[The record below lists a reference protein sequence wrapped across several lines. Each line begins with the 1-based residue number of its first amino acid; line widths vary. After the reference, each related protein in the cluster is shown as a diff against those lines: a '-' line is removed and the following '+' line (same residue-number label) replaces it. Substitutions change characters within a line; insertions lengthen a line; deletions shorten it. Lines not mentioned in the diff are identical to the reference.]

1 MAGGDV
7 LRRQVLLVANPAAR
21 GGATELI
28 EDVQRRCRDSGC
40 EPVTL
45 VPIGRAE
52 AVGET
57 RAALTEDG
65 PWHSLVAIGGDG
77 TVSTC
82 AEAAAGK
89 GVPIAIVPGGTGN
102 SLYRALWEDR
112 PWPEVLSE
120 VLSDPVSEGA
130 VSGRTVSEEAVRERC
145 IDLLRVTGGTSEVA
159 TTALLGVSA
168 GLVAEVV
175 SASEGLSDVTGR
187 QRYSAATGPA
197 LEAHIPFPARIILD
211 GEVLTEGPVSLVAV
225 GGARHRAGTFELLPR
240 SVLDDGLLDVCVI
253 GGVDATGFIEL
264 AGAVT
269 AGEHIGL
276 PGVDYGQG
284 RCVTIERTD
293 GGWLPLECG
302 GDVWPAEERS
312 ITIEVVAPGVS
323 MLAPLIPVAG

>member
-1 MAGGDV
+1 
-7 LRRQVLLVANPAAR
+7 VLLVVNPAAR
-21 GGATELI
+21 GGAVELI

-45 VPIGRAE
+45 VPTGSAE
-52 AVGET
+52 AVSEV
-57 RAALTEDG
+57 RSALTEGG
-65 PWHSLVAIGGDG
+65 PWHCLVAIGGDG

-82 AEAAAGK
+82 AEAAATAI
-89 GVPIAIVPGGTGN
+89 VPIAIVPAGTGN

-112 PWPEVLSE
+112 PWLEVLGE
-120 VLSDPVSEGA
+120 ALSGTVSDGAISDGATSEG
-130 VSGRTVSEEAVRERC
+130 AVRERC
-145 IDLLRVTGGTSEVA
+145 IDLLRVAGGTSEVA
-159 TTALLGVSA
+159 ATALLGVSA

-175 SASEGLSDVTGR
+175 SASEVLSGVSGR
-187 QRYSAATGPA
+187 ERYSAATGPA
-197 LEAHIPFPARIILD
+197 LEAHVPFPARIILD

-269 AGEHIGL
+269 TGEHIGL

-284 RCVTIERTD
+284 HSVTIERTD
-293 GGWLPLECG
+293 GGWLPLEYD
-302 GDVWPAEERS
+302 GDVWPTEERS
-312 ITIEVVAPGVS
+312 ITIEVMAQGVS